1 MHQQPF
7 TTICHDDPSH
17 AGLIRAHLAKITA
30 DVKRTANGL
39 REAIRL
45 RYPQLSKATIR
56 IIPPQLAVDPNAIRL
71 DKDGSVVAYRW
82 AQQPAI
88 RLELPQ
94 GGAWLFTYRGIDGNL
109 KPKYAVGDDPACLS
123 EEELRKHVL
132 VLIGQYLAEQ
142 AAEARRWAIYDGL
155 CAVIEGESRPQ
166 EAILWI

>member
-45 RYPQLSKATIR
+45 RYPQLSKAAIR
-56 IIPPQLAVDPNAIRL
+56 IIPPRLTIDPNAIRL
-71 DKDGSVVAYRW
+71 DKAGSAVAYRW

-94 GGAWLFTYRGIDGNL
+94 SRAWLFTYRGIDYNL

-123 EEELRKHVL
+123 EEGLRQRVFAI
-132 VLIGQYLAEQ
+132 VAEYLAER
-142 AAEARRWAIYDGL
+142 AAEARRRAIYDAL
-155 CAVIEGESRPQ
+155 CAVIEGESQPQ
-166 EAILWI
+166 EALLWI